1 MRMKAFLYLSAK
13 KGYNQKE
20 TRDSGRGRNKRSI
33 KRMIVLQRIRR
44 LAAAGLALLLAG
56 CAAMPSVEEV
66 KENES
71 VITSMEKEP
80 NLSYE
85 VPESSPNILVN
96 QLGYIRSGT
105 KIAIFC
111 GEEKPPEFYV
121 IEESTGERVFV
132 GRPEDNAAGN
142 ENGKQFFYGDFSE
155 VMTEGTYYLEAPLI
169 GKSYSFLIEEDL
181 YDQVFREACRQYY
194 YNRCGVTLTADY
206 AGEMA
211 HNACHTSNSVL
222 QEDSSVSIDARGG
235 WHQDEAGSKDV
246 MTAAKSI
253 GVMLL
258 AYELYGASFG
268 DDMGIP
274 ESENGVPDILDE
286 VKYEIEWLLKMQDP
300 ATGAVYKGVT
310 VYDQSVGSGTV
321 SYVESGDMGTA
332 SAFAMALAKFSYLYQ
347 EYDTAY
353 ATDCLK
359 AADRAWKYTEL
370 NGGREHDAD
379 PWKFAA
385 AAELYRASGLKSCQR
400 FVTEYLGQEDER
412 KELDEVTFLGYVAY
426 ISTKLPVKIELC
438 EKIAEKLMEKAEEI
452 SEEARNSDYLVK
464 EGSGNEH
471 NHELLQNMMY
481 LTMVDYMIANHE
493 YESLIENHL
502 HYFLGRNP
510 QAICYINNIGI
521 GNGRPS
527 DDGMGI
533 MKQFEADSKLIF
545 MLSEIVEK

>member
-111 GEEKPPEFYV
+111 GEEKPSEFYV

-142 ENGKQFFYGDFSE
+142 ENGKQVYYGDFSE
-155 VMTEGTYYLEAPLI
+155 VMAEGAYYLEAPLI

-246 MTAAKSI
+246 MTAAKSKKK
-253 GVMLL
+253 
-258 AYELYGASFG
+258 
-268 DDMGIP
+268 
-274 ESENGVPDILDE
+274 N
-286 VKYEIEWLLKMQDP
+286 
-300 ATGAVYKGVT
+300 
-310 VYDQSVGSGTV
+310 
-321 SYVESGDMGTA
+321 
-332 SAFAMALAKFSYLYQ
+332 
-347 EYDTAY
+347 
-353 ATDCLK
+353 
-359 AADRAWKYTEL
+359 
-370 NGGREHDAD
+370 
-379 PWKFAA
+379 
-385 AAELYRASGLKSCQR
+385 
-400 FVTEYLGQEDER
+400 
-412 KELDEVTFLGYVAY
+412 
-426 ISTKLPVKIELC
+426 
-438 EKIAEKLMEKAEEI
+438 
-452 SEEARNSDYLVK
+452 
-464 EGSGNEH
+464 
-471 NHELLQNMMY
+471 
-481 LTMVDYMIANHE
+481 
-493 YESLIENHL
+493 
-502 HYFLGRNP
+502 
-510 QAICYINNIGI
+510 
-521 GNGRPS
+521 
-527 DDGMGI
+527 
-533 MKQFEADSKLIF
+533 
-545 MLSEIVEK
+545 